1 MGFTQFFSGVLTIAG
16 TLIFMLTINV
26 KITLVVVVITPVSLF
41 VASFIAKK
49 TFSMFKLQSETRGE
63 QTAFIDEMIGGQKV
77 VKAYGYEERA
87 VEEFDEINKR
97 LQKYS
102 LRAIFFSSIT
112 NPSTRFVNSLVYAAV
127 AVAGAFSAIG
137 GGITVGQLSSFLSY
151 ATQYTKPFN
160 EISGVITE
168 LQNAIACA
176 GRMFELIEEEPEI
189 PDAPSAVSVTDIDGR
204 VDLNNVYFSYTP
216 DRKLIEDFTLHV
228 KKGQKIAIV
237 GPTGCGKTTVIN
249 LLMRF
254 YDVNSGSIDVS
265 GVDIRD
271 MTRYSLRH
279 GFGMVLQETWLK
291 AGTIRENITMGKP
304 DATEEEI
311 IEAAKASY
319 SYGFIK
325 RLPNGFDTVIGEDGG
340 SLSQGQKQLLCIT
353 RIMLTRP
360 PMLILDEATSSID
373 TRTEIKI
380 QNAFN
385 KLMEG
390 RTSFIVAHRLS
401 TIQSADVIL
410 VMKDGH
416 IIERVITKNCLRL
429 ADFIRTYMRASSIQQ
444 QYRKNMRLYI
454 TDISDI
460 TEDMFNTG
468 KMLVPEYR
476 QEKIDRYQYME
487 DKRRSLVAGLLLNYA
502 TKDYEAGNY
511 IAHNYITGNCVDKNY
526 LIEAS
531 KRERENIQAGHLW
544 ESNSEYDI
552 DINKLIGG
560 YDKAYDYDIKL
571 TANNK
576 PEYADKNI
584 HFNLS
589 HTGDYVVCAI
599 SENAVGVDIEHT
611 RKNYLKVARRFLLI
625 MNVGGLAKMRTVFL
639 EYGH

>member
-265 GVDIRD
+265 GVDIRN

-444 QYRKNMRLYI
+444 QHRKNMRLYI

-531 KRERENIQAGHLW
+531 KRERENIHAGHLW

-552 DINKLIGG
+552 DINKLISG